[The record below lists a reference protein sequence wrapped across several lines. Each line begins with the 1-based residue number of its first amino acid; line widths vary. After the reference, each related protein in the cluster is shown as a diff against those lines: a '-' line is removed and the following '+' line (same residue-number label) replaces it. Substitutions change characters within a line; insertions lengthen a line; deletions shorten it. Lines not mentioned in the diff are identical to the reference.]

1 MHCFECINFIVISL
15 YFYINTSKRV
25 RKCAEGIIC
34 SFSGNKSS
42 ERKQKKDSKCIS
54 WKSYEGKEGMN
65 EIET

>member
-1 MHCFECINFIVISL
+1 MYKFIVISL

-42 ERKQKKDSKCIS
+42 ERKQKRIQNVFLGNHMR
-54 WKSYEGKEGMN
+54 GKKE
-65 EIET
+65 